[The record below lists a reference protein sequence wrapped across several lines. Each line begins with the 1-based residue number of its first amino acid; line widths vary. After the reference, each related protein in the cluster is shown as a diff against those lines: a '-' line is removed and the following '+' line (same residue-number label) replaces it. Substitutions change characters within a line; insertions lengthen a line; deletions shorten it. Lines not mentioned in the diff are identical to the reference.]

1 MRNLFIVIILL
12 ILSVSLYLN
21 WIYLKSDQFLI
32 MLVYSLSLFEECAVW
47 WSDWPRLIKTQL
59 PTNKV
64 PYLSKKFATCY
75 LSVNIVSFSVS
86 KCDHIKL
93 LLLYLSINL
102 FTKNFLF
109 LTAEAVLVIASLFR
123 SLETC
128 PSRSCCFCFRTEI
141 SREISKRSNRLEESD
156 VKDAQKHGW

>member
-21 WIYLKSDQFLI
+21 WIHIKSDQSLI

-47 WSDWPRLIKTQL
+47 RSDWPRLIKTQL

-64 PYLSKKFATCY
+64 PYLRKKFAYCY
-75 LSVNIVSFSVS
+75 HSVNIISFSVF

-102 FTKNFLF
+102 FTKNFFFLF
-109 LTAEAVLVIASLFR
+109 QNWNFSWN
-123 SLETC
+123 LETKQ
-128 PSRSCCFCFRTEI
+128 SVG
-141 SREISKRSNRLEESD
+141 REWRKRCSKARM
-156 VKDAQKHGW
+156 VTI